1 MLDSALSSVFGTTD
15 SLVASVSTV
24 QFLMCCA
31 ASIVLGAAVA
41 CIYMFRHKYSK
52 NFVVTLALLPLIVQ
66 MVITLVNGNLGAGI
80 AVMGV
85 FNLVRF
91 RSIPGSAK
99 DIGSVFFAMAIG
111 LATGMGFIALAV
123 LFTFIVG
130 VVNVVYVL
138 SPFGR
143 PQQPEKMLRVT
154 VPEDL
159 EFDGMFDAVLARY
172 TAEHELTEVCTTNM
186 GSLYQ
191 LEYRE
196 RLAQPGIE
204 KRLMDEVRCLN
215 GGALNGPVCEP
226 TRPGGAR
233 RRCRWT
239 RGVSPG
245 CWRRRG
251 AGSRCRCARGGRI
264 VGEGAHRCARA
275 DAPGVR
281 RDRLAGFERRACD
294 GRLRGGFDGCGKL
307 GRIRAGRCD
316 KRLRRGVRIVRRGCG
331 CV

>member
-1 MLDSALSSVFGTTD
+1 MIVVLDSALSSVFGTAD
-15 SLVASVSTV
+15 SLVASVSAV

-99 DIGSVFFAMAIG
+99 DIGSVFFG

-143 PQQPEKMLRVT
+143 PQQPEKVLRVT

-191 LEYRE
+191 LEYQV

-204 KRLMDEVRCLN
+204 KRLMHEVRCLN
-215 GGALNGPVCEP
+215 GNLK
-226 TRPGGAR
+226 
-233 RRCRWT
+233 
-239 RGVSPG
+239 VSLSN
-245 CWRRRG
+245 
-251 AGSRCRCARGGRI
+251 AQVSKE
-264 VGEGAHRCARA
+264 V
-275 DAPGVR
+275 
-281 RDRLAGFERRACD
+281 L
-294 GRLRGGFDGCGKL
+294 
-307 GRIRAGRCD
+307 
-316 KRLRRGVRIVRRGCG
+316 
-331 CV
+331 